1 MLATVA
7 PMRTLA
13 RLSAAA
19 LLALTAASALAALPA
34 AANPPSRSAPS
45 AAAPAVAAAGT
56 ASVSTDVD
64 DFTFDAFDAEYTLSR
79 EPDGTATLLVTETI
93 VARFPEFDQN
103 RGIIRAIPDD
113 YDGVPL
119 DTSVVSVTDQNG
131 VDVYYESVYSGGF
144 VELYLGTD
152 EFVRGEQTYVIT
164 YTQQNVV
171 RSFDDTASDEFY
183 WDVNGTGWQ
192 QPFDRVSATVTL
204 APDVAAAL
212 TGNAACYVGPQGS
225 TESCPIERAD
235 AGFTANA
242 TDLAPG
248 ETLTV
253 AIGFAPGTF
262 LTPEPTPPPEPQEVP
277 LWMHLLSGGVGV
289 ASLGALGAAIASRVR
304 AGSGARSRGAII
316 PQYSEPEGFDIVQA
330 AHLIGRP
337 ASGVPAAIVRLAVR
351 KNLRILAYA
360 VENDAAP
367 YTLQY
372 LSDDR
377 TDALDLALLEA
388 LFGVDRAPGDLAP
401 YGEYDATLATRLTDL
416 QTRAGSSII
425 DEGFKRTAP
434 GIGFGWLML
443 VAQWACMALAGAAI
457 IVSGVLFV
465 NVSSLAFPSLAG
477 AFIAGFIAFVLAIRP
492 QQFTEKGREARDYLE
507 GMKLYLTVAEDER
520 LRVLQ
525 SPQGAERID
534 VGNDLE
540 LVKLY
545 EKLLPWAVVW
555 GVEDRWMRELAVHV
569 AATDTTPD
577 WFIGTNGFDAALFS
591 AAVRGVTATTIAPS
605 SSWSSSGGGSFSGGS
620 FGGGFSGGGGGGG
633 GGGGR

>member
-1 MLATVA
+1 
-7 PMRTLA
+7 MRTPA
-13 RLSAAA
+13 RLA
-19 LLALTAASALAALPA
+19 LALTLAAGFALAL
-34 AANPPSRSAPS
+34 APS
-45 AAAPAVAAAGT
+45 AAT
-56 ASVSTDVD
+56 ADTS
-64 DFTFDAFDAEYTLSR
+64 DFTFDSFDAEYTLSR
-79 EPDGTATLLVTETI
+79 EADGTSTLLVVETI
-93 VARFPEFDQN
+93 VARFPDFDQN

-119 DTSVVSVTDQNG
+119 NTSVISVTDQNG
-131 VDVYYESVYSGGF
+131 TDVYYESVYANNF

-152 EFVRGEQTYVIT
+152 EFVRGAQTYVIS

-192 QPFDRVSATVTL
+192 QPFGRVSATVTL

-212 TGNAACYVGPQGS
+212 TGNTACYIGAFGENEFC
-225 TESCPIERAD
+225 TIED
-235 AGFTANA
+235 AGGTFTAAA
-242 TDLAPG
+242 TELSPF

-277 LWMHLLSGGVGV
+277 LWMHLLSGGVGL
-289 ASLGALGAAIASRVR
+289 ASVGALGAAIVSRVR
-304 AGSGARSRGAII
+304 AGSGAKSRGAII

-330 AHLIGRP
+330 GYLIGRP
-337 ASGVPAAIVRLAVR
+337 ASGIPAAIVRLAVR

-360 VENDAAP
+360 VENQTAP

-377 TDALDLALLEA
+377 TDVLDLALLEA
-388 LFGVDRAPGDLAP
+388 IFGQDRTAGDLAP
-401 YGEYDATLATRLTDL
+401 YGEYDATLGARLTEL
-416 QTRAGSSII
+416 QTRAGSSIV
-425 DEGFKRTAP
+425 DDGFKRIAP

-443 VAQWACMALAGAAI
+443 VAQWLFMALAGAAI
-457 IVSGVLFV
+457 IVSAVLFI
-465 NVSSLAFPSLAG
+465 NISPLAFLSLTG
-477 AFIAGFIAFVLAIRP
+477 AFIAGFAAFALAIRP

-507 GMKLYLTVAEDER
+507 GMKLYLTVAEEER

-534 VGNDLE
+534 VGNNLE
-540 LVKLY
+540 LIKLY

-555 GVEDRWMRELAVHV
+555 GVEDQWMRELQVRV

-577 WFIGTNGFDAALFS
+577 WFVGTNGFEVSLFS
-591 AAVRGVTATTIAPS
+591 TAVRGVTATTVAPS
-605 SSWSSSGGGSFSGGS
+605 SSWSSSGGGSSFSGGS